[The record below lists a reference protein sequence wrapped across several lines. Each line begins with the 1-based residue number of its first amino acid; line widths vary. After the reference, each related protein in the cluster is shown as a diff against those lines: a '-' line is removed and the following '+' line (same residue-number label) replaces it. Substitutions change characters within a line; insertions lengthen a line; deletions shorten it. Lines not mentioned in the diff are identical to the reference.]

1 MKRLPLLLDA
11 HPSALVRAGIY
22 VLVPI
27 ILVLSLP
34 LILLVILVLYLAAL
48 FHGGRILVFVISG
61 KKPTPEHDFPK
72 PHFLEMQVADQA
84 LPDESQIPS
93 S

>member
-11 HPSALVRAGIY
+11 HPSALVRAGIFI
-22 VLVPI
+22 LVPI
-27 ILVLSLP
+27 VLVLSLP
-34 LILLVILVLYLAAL
+34 FILLVILVLYLAAL

-61 KKPTPEHDFPK
+61 KKPTPEHDFQK
-72 PHFLEMQVADQA
+72 PHFLEMQVSDRA
-84 LPDESQIPS
+84 LPDETQIPS

>member
-22 VLVPI
+22 FLVPI
-27 ILVLSLP
+27 VLVLSLP

-48 FHGGRILVFVISG
+48 FHGGRILVFVLTG
-61 KKPTPEHDFPK
+61 QKGTPEYDFQR
-72 PHFLEMQVADQA
+72 PHFLEMPVSDQA
-84 LPDESQIPS
+84 TSDKSQAPPS
-93 S
+93 